1 MCRSN
6 HPWRRKAGWLF
17 EVFNEDEIV
26 TSDEYYRG
34 HLFSSIELY
43 SMGLSMELDH
53 KEYEEVV
60 LNIRSEYD

>member
-1 MCRSN
+1 M
-6 HPWRRKAGWLF
+6 F

-43 SMGLSMELDH
+43 SMGLSTELDH